1 MLRNNSADPI
11 QLARRAAML
20 REAADA
26 LPPGRDRDVLLLQL
40 HALEAHLRA
49 PAATRPRAM
58 LPLDAFIDAAE

>member
-1 MLRNNSADPI
+1 MQRNSPADPI

-40 HALEAHLRA
+40 RALERRLRA
-49 PAATRPRAM
+49 PAPTRQQDAV
-58 LPLDAFIDAAE
+58 LDSYIDAAE